1 MRPDYNGH
9 QAESAQVPP
18 HSLQAE
24 QSVLGGLMLDNAAW
38 HSIFN
43 IVSES
48 DFYHKSHRLIFRTIE
63 GLAEKDIP
71 FDVITISEELEAAG
85 GMAETGGLS
94 YLVLLAKDTPS
105 AANIISY
112 ANIVRDRSLRRKL
125 IHVSANIAAAAFNN
139 EGRSASELI
148 RQSERELLE
157 IESGVS
163 RSGLGFSNADEMALI
178 AKAPNYLINQCLESD
193 SHGILAGPSMAFK
206 SFMALAMAH
215 SICTG
220 ADFFNHK
227 TFGAHKVV
235 YICGEG
241 KGALARRMRAVSV
254 VHGGFNNNLLVLD
267 QKIRIDNED
276 DIKAVSAKIQGI
288 KPALVIFDTFS
299 SMNSVTNEN
308 DNSDVAAAL
317 GMIQRNLSN
326 GFTSS
331 LIVHHFGKDE
341 ERGIRGASAFT
352 ANSDFILVMKREDP
366 ESMEVS
372 LKSIKTKDGDNF
384 APINAVARIVDLGI
398 ESQDGEKTTSLIL
411 SNAEQRFNGR
421 PSSTHEKLNDLFDH
435 LVETRPDMTAEGE
448 IGVAKK
454 ALLEAAKQLLLIKA
468 ESVRVMTS
476 SYINSMK
483 KKGLMIENQGILI
496 KT

>member
-1 MRPDYNGH
+1 MKPDYNG
-9 QAESAQVPP
+9 QGADALKIPP

-24 QSVLGGLMLDNAAW
+24 QSVLGGLMLDNQTW
-38 HSIFN
+38 HSIVDIIN
-43 IVSES
+43 ES
-48 DFYHKSHRLIFRTIE
+48 DFYRKDHRLIFRTIE
-63 GLAEKDIP
+63 GLAEKQIP
-71 FDVITISEELEAAG
+71 FDVITISDELEAVG
-85 GMAETGGLS
+85 ELQEIGGLA
-94 YLVLLAKDTPS
+94 YLGLLANDTPS
-105 AANIISY
+105 AANIVSY

-125 IHVSANIAAAAFNN
+125 IHVSTTIANAAFNN

-157 IESGVS
+157 IESSVS
-163 RSGLGFSNADEMALI
+163 RSGLGFSNADEMAAG

-193 SHGILAGPSMAFK
+193 SHGILAGSSQAFK

-227 TFGAHKVV
+227 VHGAHKVV

-254 VHGGFNNNLLVLD
+254 VHGGFNNNLMVLD

-276 DIKAVSAKIQGI
+276 DIKAVSIKIKDIG
-288 KPALVIFDTFS
+288 PALVIFDTFS
-299 SMNSVTNEN
+299 SMNSATNEN

-398 ESQDGEKTTSLIL
+398 EAQDGDKTTSLIL
-411 SNAEQRFNGR
+411 ANAEQRFSGR
-421 PSSTHEKLNDLFDH
+421 PTSTHDKLDNLFDH
-435 LVETRPDMTAEGE
+435 LVETRPDMTSDGE
-448 IGVAKK
+448 SGVAKK
-454 ALLEAAKQLLLIKA
+454 ALLEAAKQLLLIKS
-468 ESVRVMTS
+468 ESCRVMTS